1 MRSSSENNFIL
12 VFNIVNES
20 SVNFVQNVSN
30 LISKNFNFIKCIPY
44 FKKGRNLLSYFSSKI
59 KELLQSTSTGV
70 YRIPCDDCAQ
80 CYIGETKRAL
90 TLRLRE
96 HQANCRNQKQHSAVV
111 DHSAIGHS
119 WGFNR
124 ASNRKHST

>member
-1 MRSSSENNFIL
+1 MSLEFKYAQGKWTL
-12 VFNIVNES
+12 VTV
-20 SVNFVQNVSN
+20 
-30 LISKNFNFIKCIPY
+30 
-44 FKKGRNLLSYFSSKI
+44 
-59 KELLQSTSTGV
+59 
-70 YRIPCDDCAQ
+70 
-80 CYIGETKRAL
+80 YIGKTKRVL

-124 ASNRKHST
+124 AKIVNTQRNTIKRKIAESLFISRVTENSVSTI

>member
-1 MRSSSENNFIL
+1 MSPSLR
-12 VFNIVNES
+12 
-20 SVNFVQNVSN
+20 
-30 LISKNFNFIKCIPY
+30 
-44 FKKGRNLLSYFSSKI
+44 
-59 KELLQSTSTGV
+59 T
-70 YRIPCDDCAQ
+70 DCSQ
-80 CYIGETKRAL
+80 CYIGETKIL

-124 ASNRKHST
+124 AKIVNIQRNTIKRKIAESLFIKNHSTVDGNKSSFPVSIFKL